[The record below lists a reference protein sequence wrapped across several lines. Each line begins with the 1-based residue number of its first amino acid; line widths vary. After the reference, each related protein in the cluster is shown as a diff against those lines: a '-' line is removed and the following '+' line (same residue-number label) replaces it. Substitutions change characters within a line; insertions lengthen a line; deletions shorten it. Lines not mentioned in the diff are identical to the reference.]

1 MESYSQTSDW
11 LMGAIK
17 RNPEG
22 LLLLAAGCA
31 LMMRTGSASRRE
43 ESRLG
48 RQYYE
53 PDGSGRYARGYDGR
67 QSGAGSGAW
76 NAGEGMSRGV
86 ESASEYASDVKDKVS
101 GAAAS
106 YASSVAD
113 TATSYASSVA
123 DAASSYASSAAD
135 YAGAAGRRVSEQSGR
150 MARQAQSTMQHTIDR
165 VLRDQPL
172 AVALAGLAAGAA
184 VAAAFPTTDIERRT
198 LGEAGERLTDMA
210 SEAGE
215 QFKEGASK
223 AGERLMSSVG
233 EHGLNSDGLKEVARD
248 VAGAFGSAFSGEQ
261 SNQSGTSAGQKES
274 GGGSSSHSS
283 GQSGSSQSST
293 SGSTSQTGKA
303 GQSQGLGSSSGSA
316 SPGPGGS
323 STPKSGQSS
332 GAGRVDVI
340 TPENTSGQSGRGSR

>member
-1 MESYSQTSDW
+1 MSRHSGIEGYSPTGDW
-11 LMGAIK
+11 LMDAIK

-48 RQYYE
+48 RQSYE

-67 QSGAGSGAW
+67 QSRAGSRAW

-101 GAAAS
+101 GAATS

-165 VLRDQPL
+165 VVRDQPL
-172 AVALAGLAAGAA
+172 AVALVGLAAGAA

-198 LGEAGERLTDMA
+198 LREAAEKLATKARDHLR
-210 SEAGE
+210 
-215 QFKEGASK
+215 EGAAK
-223 AGERLMSSVG
+223 AGERLMSSVA
-233 EHGLNSDGLKEVARD
+233 EHGLNADGLKEVVRD
-248 VAGAFGSAFSGEQ
+248 VAGRSA
-261 SNQSGTSAGQKES
+261 
-274 GGGSSSHSS
+274 
-283 GQSGSSQSST
+283 
-293 SGSTSQTGKA
+293 
-303 GQSQGLGSSSGSA
+303 
-316 SPGPGGS
+316 
-323 STPKSGQSS
+323 
-332 GAGRVDVI
+332 V
-340 TPENTSGQSGRGSR
+340 